1 MTLRYSILGAG
12 AMGSVFGARLAL
24 AGFPVELL
32 NRSPA
37 HGNAIR
43 AQGGLKARIGDRQ
56 HLIPLSAVTVAEAGE
71 ADVVILFTK
80 SFQIEQALGH
90 LPESL
95 QQAHVVT
102 LQNGLGNGAR
112 VAALIGTERT
122 SEGLS
127 MMPSEFLGPGEV
139 ASSEAAQTW
148 MYHASGQPHAL
159 TEQVGRD
166 FNQAGITTT
175 VTPEVQQHI
184 WQKACFN
191 IAMNALCALTAGSPG
206 LLQQHPDGRAL
217 AHEVADEALKVAAS
231 AGATPDPD
239 KVHQLIDYACANHPW
254 HKPSMRQDLE
264 QARMTEIDALNGHI
278 VAAAAQAGIPVP
290 LNTLLTRLIRLRQAA
305 PDFWA
310 GQPASH

>member
-1 MTLRYSILGAG
+1 
-12 AMGSVFGARLAL
+12 
-24 AGFPVELL
+24 
-32 NRSPA
+32 
-37 HGNAIR
+37 
-43 AQGGLKARIGDRQ
+43 
-56 HLIPLSAVTVAEAGE
+56 
-71 ADVVILFTK
+71 
-80 SFQIEQALGH
+80 FQIEQALEG
-90 LPESL
+90 LPASL

-112 VAALIGTERT
+112 VAALVGLERT
-122 SEGLS
+122 TEGLS

-159 TEQVGRD
+159 TTQIGQD
-166 FNQAGITTT
+166 FNQSGITTT

-217 AHEVADEALKVAAS
+217 AHEIATEALQVAAAS
-231 AGATPDPD
+231 GATPDPD
-239 KVHQLIDYACANHPW
+239 RVHQLIDYACDNHPW

-264 QARMTEIDALNGHI
+264 QARMTEIEALNGHI
-278 VAAAAQAGIPVP
+278 VTAAAEARIPVP
-290 LNTLLTRLIRLRQAA
+290 LNTLLTRLIRLRQTSPA
-305 PDFWA
+305 FWA
-310 GQPASH
+310 GQPSAH